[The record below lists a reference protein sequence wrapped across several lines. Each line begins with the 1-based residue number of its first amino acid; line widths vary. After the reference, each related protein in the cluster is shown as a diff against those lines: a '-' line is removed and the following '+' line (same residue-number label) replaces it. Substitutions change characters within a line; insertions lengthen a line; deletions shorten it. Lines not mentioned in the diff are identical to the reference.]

1 MLRAGI
7 VGCGRIGCAFDDDP
21 KRGYIS
27 THAGAYVRTPGVEL
41 VALSDVDEAKLAR
54 YGDRFNVAGRYV
66 DYEAML
72 DEARLDVLSVCT
84 WNHTHLP
91 IIEAAVRRGVKA
103 VFCEKPLADSLES
116 ADRILRLCE
125 QAGVVLLVNHSR
137 RFDPFHQEIAA
148 FIRDERLGRVQQGT
162 AYYTAGLANTG
173 SHLLDLLR
181 FYLGDA
187 AWVVGLPSAAAAPNP
202 ADPNI
207 DGVVGFRQ
215 GSHVALQACDVAS
228 YLIFEVHLLG
238 TEGRLGVVSS
248 GFGLEY
254 EAAGP
259 SGRFA
264 GYRELARTASP
275 IPTDRPHEFML
286 HAVEHLVACV
296 NGATPLS
303 SGTDGRHALELVCA
317 LRESADAGGRRVN
330 VPLATSPV
338 TIQSR

>member
-7 VGCGRIGCAFDDDP
+7 IGCGRIGCAFDDDP
-21 KRGYIS
+21 NRGYVS
-27 THAGAYVRTPGVEL
+27 THAGAYVRTAGVEL
-41 VALSDVDEAKLAR
+41 VALADVDESKLKR

-66 DYEAML
+66 DYEEML
-72 DEARLDVLSVCT
+72 DQSRLDILSVCT

-91 IIEAAVRRGVKA
+91 IIDAAVPRGVRV
-103 VFCEKPLADSLES
+103 VFCEKPIADNLES
-116 ADRILRLCE
+116 ADRILRLCAE
-125 QAGVVLLVNHSR
+125 AGVVLLVNHSR
-137 RFDPFHQEIAA
+137 RFDPFHQEIAS
-148 FIRDERLGRVQQGT
+148 FLRDGRLGRIQQGT

-181 FYLGDA
+181 LYLGEA
-187 AWVVGLPSAAAAPNP
+187 VWVLGLPSAAAAPNP

-207 DGVVGFRQ
+207 DGIVRFRQ

-238 TEGRLGVVSS
+238 TDGRLHVISS

-264 GYRELARTASP
+264 GYKELARASSP
-275 IPTDRPHEFML
+275 IETDRPHEFML
-286 HAVEHLVACV
+286 HAMTHLVACLE
-296 NGATPLS
+296 GATPLS
-303 SGTDGRHALELVCA
+303 SGADGRSALELICA
-317 LRESADAGGRRVN
+317 LRESAQDGGRPVSL
-330 VPLATSPV
+330 PLVTSAV